1 MSNCHSFLASEAC
14 ELLRDQKSN
23 VQVPF
28 WPQAGVVSQQTHV
41 QLFCQMLVRS
51 QTVFYMKRLFLLS
64 VMYTADPQLPLLYY
78 LTNNCKMGLLT
89 IHRGKSVGPWFMQMI
104 RKTSRMGNSL
114 RVQHVH
120 LCNSLKFTQSLEL
133 VWLLAQDL
141 ELVEKR
147 KWNTTFRLEIL
158 SGNFGLP
165 SKKIPFLRKFF
176 YLGDG
181 N

>member
-1 MSNCHSFLASEAC
+1 MWIITWPEVQCSSPVLTASWSCFSADSCSTLSPNGCTITNSILHE
-14 ELLRDQKSN
+14 
-23 VQVPF
+23 
-28 WPQAGVVSQQTHV
+28 
-41 QLFCQMLVRS
+41 
-51 QTVFYMKRLFLLS
+51 RLFLLS
-64 VMYTADPQLPLLYY
+64 VMYAADPQLPLLYY

-89 IHRGKSVGPWFMQMI
+89 IHRGESVGPWFMQMI
-104 RKTSRMGNSL
+104 RKTSRMGNSV

-120 LCNSLKFTQSLEL
+120 LCNSLQFTESLEL
-133 VWLLAQDL
+133 VWLLVQDL

-165 SKKIPFLRKFF
+165 SKKIPFLLKFF